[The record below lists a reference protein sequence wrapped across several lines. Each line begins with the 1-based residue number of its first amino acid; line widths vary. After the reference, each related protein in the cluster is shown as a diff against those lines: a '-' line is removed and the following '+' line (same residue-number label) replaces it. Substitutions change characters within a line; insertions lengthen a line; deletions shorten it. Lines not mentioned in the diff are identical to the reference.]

1 MAQAPRVPPPPVKP
15 PVGKVAGSMASTGS
29 SSFKNVLRQIYQEI
43 TRNKTTTYM
52 AIGYAVIMLFLV
64 SGIVVMSV
72 SSKKTPQPP
81 NLTLPSYEQVLP
93 TLTTTP
99 KANPE
104 GQLSATATPTP
115 NPATDW
121 DTFTN
126 AGYGYAIKHPKEW
139 KATEV
144 GSTDPKVPSFVVLNP
159 DNVASPASS
168 LDITISTSTRPYSEV
183 IALKSSTRSA
193 VTVSGLTGIKTTERN
208 SDGDESIHVVLSG
221 KNYVYILITQKKYE
235 GVFNQIYPTFTP
247 I

>member
-1 MAQAPRVPPPPVKP
+1 MAQTPRVPPPPVKP
-15 PVGKVAGSMASTGS
+15 PVGKVAGSTGS
-29 SSFKNVLRQIYQEI
+29 SSFKNVLRQIHQEI
-43 TRNKTTTYM
+43 TRNKTTMYM

-64 SGIVVMSV
+64 SGIFVMSV
-72 SSKKTPQPP
+72 NNKKAPPAPP

-93 TLTTTP
+93 TPTTTP
-99 KANPE
+99 KASLE
-104 GQLSATATPTP
+104 GHLSATATPTP
-115 NPATDW
+115 NSTTDW

-126 AGYGYAIKHPKEW
+126 AGYGYSIKHPKEW

-193 VTVSGLTGIKTTERN
+193 ITVSGLTGIKTTERN
-208 SDGDESIHVVLSG
+208 SDGNESIHVVLSG
-221 KNYVYILITQKKYE
+221 TKYVYILVAKKKYE